1 LSGTGTQ
8 AGDKIEAGAI
18 VQTFCHG
25 RSSDTP
31 LYVGS
36 VKTNIGHTEATAGLA
51 GLLKSVMILDSGKI
65 PPNLNFS
72 RPNEQIPQLDRH
84 IKVRRS
90 SPTVEM
96 F

>member
-1 LSGTGTQ
+1 M
-8 AGDKIEAGAI
+8 
-18 VQTFCHG
+18 QTFCHG
-25 RSSDTP
+25 RSLDAP
-31 LYVGS
+31 LYIGS

-51 GLLKSVMILDSGKI
+51 GLLKSVMILEWGKI

-72 RPNEQIPQLDRH
+72 RPNERIPQLDRE
-84 IKVRRS
+84 IKVRKF